1 MTKYVYPIAVSSLF
15 GAIIAEIVGWR
26 MPALAAPL
34 FASTFALWLIA
45 YLVPPH
51 LFPFRND
58 QLAPVVLTALMRRAG
73 VAIICIVAA
82 AFVALL
88 ATGLW
93 LDLPFLEELYAITLI
108 GVIIFHGFG
117 GPFAYHVVYLQETK
131 QYNSNQLA
139 AVLIAFT
146 LMLFILTL
154 FFFSLD
160 FGAARDNVTQLR
172 DLLIFTAVLVGYGWT
187 IYKVAH
193 H

>member
-1 MTKYVYPIAVSSLF
+1 MIKYIYPVAVSALF
-15 GAIIAEIVGWR
+15 GVIVAEIVAWR
-26 MPALAAPL
+26 MPSLAAPL
-34 FASTFALWLIA
+34 FAATFALWLAA
-45 YLVPPH
+45 YLVPPR
-51 LFPFRND
+51 LFRYSND
-58 QLAPVVLTALMRRAG
+58 EIAPLVLSALMRRAG
-73 VAIICIVAA
+73 LAVVCVVASAL
-82 AFVALL
+82 VALL

-93 LDLPFLEELYAITLI
+93 LDLPFLEEMYALTLI
-108 GVIIFHGFG
+108 GIVIFHGFG

-160 FGAARDNVTQLR
+160 FGTARDNATQLR
-172 DLLIFTAVLVGYGWT
+172 DLLIFTTVLLGYSWT